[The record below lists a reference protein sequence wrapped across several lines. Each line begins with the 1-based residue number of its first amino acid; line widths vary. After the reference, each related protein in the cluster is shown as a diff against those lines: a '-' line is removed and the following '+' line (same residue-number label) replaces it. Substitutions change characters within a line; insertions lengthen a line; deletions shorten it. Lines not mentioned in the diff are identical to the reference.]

1 MLLCLVALLLGGCR
15 SAEPPRV
22 ENGYVAGRTRV
33 EFPAKGQFKVT
44 FDSASPWA
52 AFGVLEGE
60 TSQSGTLFVLH
71 PKTLNGQT
79 EEEITQQAMKL
90 AQEQGVRTDLESVRI
105 LMKTVQ
111 TEIDTEKKILKV
123 TEPAATDPDKHPF
136 AGVTLSS
143 GL

>member
-1 MLLCLVALLLGGCR
+1 M
-15 SAEPPRV
+15 
-22 ENGYVAGRTRV
+22 ENGYVSGRTRI
-33 EFPAKGQFKVT
+33 EFLTKGKFKVT

-60 TSQSGTLFVLH
+60 TSQSGSLFVLH

-79 EEEITQQAMKL
+79 EDQITQQAMKL
-90 AQEQGVRTDLESVRI
+90 AQEQGIRSDLEGVRI

-123 TEPAATDPDKHPF
+123 TEPAASDPDKHPF
-136 AGVTLSS
+136 AGATLSS

>member
-1 MLLCLVALLLGGCR
+1 MSAGCR

-22 ENGYVAGRTRV
+22 AAGYVSGRTRL
-33 EFPAKGQFKVT
+33 EFPSEGKFKLT
-44 FDSASPWA
+44 FDAASPWA
-52 AFGVLEGE
+52 AFGVVEGE

-79 EEEITQQAMKL
+79 EEQIAQQAMKL
-90 AQEQGVRTDLESVRI
+90 AQEQGIRTDLEGVRI

-111 TEIDTEKKILKV
+111 TDIDTEKGTLRV
-123 TEPAATDPDKHPF
+123 SDPAASDSDKHPL
-136 AGVTLSS
+136 AGATLSS